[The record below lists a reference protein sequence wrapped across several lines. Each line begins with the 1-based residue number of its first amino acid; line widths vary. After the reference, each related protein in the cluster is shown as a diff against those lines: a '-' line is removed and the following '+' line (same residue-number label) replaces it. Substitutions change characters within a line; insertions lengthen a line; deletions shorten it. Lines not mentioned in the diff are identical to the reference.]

1 MRARSSPTPVH
12 RKSGFTLIEI
22 IMVMVIFLV
31 ITGISVPYFAG
42 TYRGVQLRAA
52 ARTVNRMARYAR
64 SMAIMREKTMT
75 VVLNHETME
84 IYLGGA
90 PTVNTNAA
98 DGELDQEVLD
108 RLGYTD
114 GDSGSGDMNIE
125 KEVHRYLPEGLEVAD
140 FEQAEID
147 EDETYEDRYLIHY
160 YPNGQSDWFTLEL
173 KDQRGMGVKLEND
186 PISGKISSK
195 FTQ

>member
-1 MRARSSPTPVH
+1 MRAEPSR
-12 RKSGFTLIEI
+12 RRSGFTLIEI
-22 IMVMVIFLV
+22 IMVLV
-31 ITGISVPYFAG
+31 IILTLTGISVPYFAS
-42 TYRGVQLRAA
+42 TYRGVQLRTA
-52 ARTVNRMARYAR
+52 ARTINRMGRYAR

-75 VVLNHETME
+75 VVINHETME
-84 IYLGGA
+84 LYLGGA
-90 PTVNTNAA
+90 PTVNTNEA

-114 GDSGSGDMNIE
+114 GDSSSGKVDIE
-125 KEVHRYLPEGLEVAD
+125 KEVHRYLPEGLEVAN
-140 FEQAEID
+140 FEQGEID
-147 EDETYEDRYLIHY
+147 EDETYEDRYLINY

-173 KDQRGMGVKLEND
+173 ADQRGLGVKLEND

>member
-1 MRARSSPTPVH
+1 MRAEPSR
-12 RKSGFTLIEI
+12 RRSGFTLIEI
-22 IMVMVIFLV
+22 IMVLV
-31 ITGISVPYFAG
+31 IILTLTGISVPYFAS
-42 TYRGVQLRAA
+42 TYRGVQLRTA
-52 ARTVNRMARYAR
+52 ARTINRMGRYAR

-75 VVLNHETME
+75 VVINHETME
-84 IYLGGA
+84 LYLGGA
-90 PTVNTNAA
+90 PTVNTNEA

-114 GDSGSGDMNIE
+114 GDSSSAKTEIE

-140 FEQAEID
+140 FEQGEID